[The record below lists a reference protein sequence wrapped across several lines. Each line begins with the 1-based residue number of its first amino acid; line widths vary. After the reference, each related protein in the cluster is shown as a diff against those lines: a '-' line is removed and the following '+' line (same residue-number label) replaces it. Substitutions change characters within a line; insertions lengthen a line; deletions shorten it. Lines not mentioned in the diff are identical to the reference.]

1 MSRELTELTRARLTA
16 LQRINAEMCPDGCGK
31 GFELDEEYGNP
42 SKPVHLVPDDRMEIP
57 CTAPTIEQLADSVLL
72 TRILIR
78 DILHRFGANETE
90 YDGSG
95 GLSLLGT
102 IDQLQEDYVRSRAN
116 EAVLAEALRVARE
129 EIRKQLHDSNCSSRR
144 CAKCLH
150 AHASS
155 CLGCPFVPQPCDCW
169 KSRAEQRIEQALK
182 GNHA

>member
-1 MSRELTELTRARLTA
+1 MPEPTA

-78 DILHRFGANETE
+78 DILRRFGANETE

-116 EAVLAEALRVARE
+116 EAVLAEALEVARD
-129 EIRKQLHDSNCSSRR
+129 EI
-144 CAKCLH
+144 AKTQH
-150 AHASS
+150 ADDCNYIPPYNGTAVSWEDFIRELRATGPTDI
-155 CLGCPFVPQPCDCW
+155 CNCW
-169 KSRAEQRIEQALK
+169 KSRAEQRIEQALR
-182 GNHA
+182 GNT